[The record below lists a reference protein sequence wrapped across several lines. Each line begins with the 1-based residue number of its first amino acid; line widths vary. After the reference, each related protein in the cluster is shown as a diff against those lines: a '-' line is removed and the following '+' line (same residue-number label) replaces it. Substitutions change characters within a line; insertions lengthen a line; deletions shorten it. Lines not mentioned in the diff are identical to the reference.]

1 MKVILL
7 RDVAKIGRRFEIVSV
22 PDGYAQNKL
31 IPQKDAEPATPANVK
46 RVEEKAKLMNLSKA
60 GEVTT
65 VKEIA
70 DLLTKDPLVV
80 KMEANDQGHLF
91 QSVHVSDVVSAAKA
105 RDINLPEQFVKMDT
119 VIKAVGLAEVTLVA
133 NDYKT
138 NVSISVVA
146 K

>member
-7 RDVAKIGRRFEIVSV
+7 RDVAKIGKRFEIVNV

-46 RVEEKAKLMNLSKA
+46 RVEEKAKLANLSKA

-70 DLLTKDPLVV
+70 ILLEKSPLIVE
-80 KMEANDQGHLF
+80 MEANEQGHLF
-91 QSVHVSDVVSAAKA
+91 QSVHVSDIVSAAKS
-105 RDINLPEQFVKMDT
+105 RDINLPEQFVKMDSA
-119 VIKAVGLAEVTLVA
+119 IKSVGLTKITLAA

-138 NVSISVVA
+138 SVSISVVA